1 MPAGIEKGV
10 GKNDYLYKSLKG
22 GKSNVITGK
31 EFKEIREYKGLS
43 LREVAKFCD
52 VSPQLI
58 GQIEQ
63 GKKYFTENNY
73 KQIIDAMNLATV
85 AKANGK
91 LEKQMNKNK

>member
-1 MPAGIEKGV
+1 M
-10 GKNDYLYKSLKG
+10 KG

-43 LREVAKFCD
+43 LRDVAKFCD

-73 KQIIDAMNLATV
+73 KQIIDAMNLAF
-85 AKANGK
+85 AKKASGE
-91 LEKQMNKNK
+91 LQKQIGRPTTNK

>member
-1 MPAGIEKGV
+1 MKEV
-10 GKNDYLYKSLKG
+10 
-22 GKSNVITGK
+22 KSNVITGK
-31 EFKEIREYKGLS
+31 QFKEIREYKGLS
-43 LREVAKFCD
+43 LRDVAQFCD

-73 KQIIDAMNLATV
+73 QQIIDAMNLATV

-91 LEKQMNKNK
+91 LKKQMNKNK

>member
-1 MPAGIEKGV
+1 M
-10 GKNDYLYKSLKG
+10 
-22 GKSNVITGK
+22 ITGN

-43 LREVAKFCD
+43 LRDLAQFCD

-63 GKKYFTENNY
+63 GKKCFTENNY

-85 AKANGK
+85 AKASGK
-91 LEKQMNKNK
+91 LDKHTGNHKNTNNN

>member
-1 MPAGIEKGV
+1 M
-10 GKNDYLYKSLKG
+10 KG

-43 LREVAKFCD
+43 LRDVAQFCD

-73 KQIIDAMNLATV
+73 QQIIDAMNLATV

-91 LEKQMNKNK
+91 LEKHKGIKLTTNK

>member
-1 MPAGIEKGV
+1 M
-10 GKNDYLYKSLKG
+10 KG

-31 EFKEIREYKGLS
+31 EFKEIREYKSLS
-43 LREVAKFCD
+43 LRDVAQFCD

-73 KQIIDAMNLATV
+73 KQIIDAMNIAF
-85 AKANGK
+85 AKK
-91 LEKQMNKNK
+91 LSGELQKQIGRPSIKK

>member
-1 MPAGIEKGV
+1 MKEV
-10 GKNDYLYKSLKG
+10 
-22 GKSNVITGK
+22 KSNVITGK
-31 EFKEIREYKGLS
+31 EFKEIRELKELS
-43 LREVAKFCD
+43 LRDVAKFCE

-85 AKANGK
+85 AKANGE
-91 LEKQMNKNK
+91 LEKKPCGRQPTTK